1 MLQRWDEACGLETF
15 ELTAAFLRHGVPRCT
30 LISPRLKVSP
40 AFSKVAKSPDKKIK
54 MHKSVF
60 NGLAQGV
67 MGARR
72 AIPQKERRAHR
83 KKRRSMQCF
92 TTPQNSALTRTV
104 LSVPS
109 ASATSAS
116 KSSLRS
122 SASTLDSSGRVLG

>member
-60 NGLAQGV
+60 NGLVQGV
-67 MGARR
+67 RGRGAPYRR
-72 AIPQKERRAHR
+72 KSGGHTAK
-83 KKRRSMQCF
+83 
-92 TTPQNSALTRTV
+92 SAEACN
-104 LSVPS
+104 
-109 ASATSAS
+109 ASPHL
-116 KSSLRS
+116 K
-122 SASTLDSSGRVLG
+122 TLP